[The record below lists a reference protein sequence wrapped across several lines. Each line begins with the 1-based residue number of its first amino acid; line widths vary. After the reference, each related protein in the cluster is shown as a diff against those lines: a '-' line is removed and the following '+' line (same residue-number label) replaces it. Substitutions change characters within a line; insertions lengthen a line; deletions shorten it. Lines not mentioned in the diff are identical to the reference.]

1 MITQKQ
7 FSTSSKNFWFQAVLL
22 VLSIAAGLGIKLP
35 SSPELITTDLL
46 NTFSTSG
53 IYAVAGIL
61 IVSIIAPVYNFVK
74 SKPKLSLT
82 TFLAD
87 PNNIVYIV
95 SFAASVL
102 VLLGVAIPDGT
113 AEQIVRAVMVRD
125 WAAIGSVGLSS
136 IIVPLV
142 RYFIDRAASKTIQ
155 V

>member
-1 MITQKQ
+1 MSTQKQ
-7 FSTSSKNFWFQAVLL
+7 FSTTSKNFWFQLVLFA
-22 VLSIAAGLGIKLP
+22 LSIAAGLGINFP
-35 SSPELITTDLL
+35 SSPETITTDIL

-61 IVSIIAPVYNFVK
+61 IVSVIGPVYNFVK
-74 SKPKLSLT
+74 SKPKLSLSA
-82 TFLAD
+82 FLAD
-87 PNNIVYIV
+87 ANNWVYIV
-95 SFAASVL
+95 SFAASGL

-142 RYFIDRAASKTIQ
+142 RYFIDRAAKKAIEA
-155 V
+155 

>member
-1 MITQKQ
+1 MSTQKQ
-7 FSTSSKNFWFQAVLL
+7 FSTTSKNFWFQLVLFG
-22 VLSIAAGLGIKLP
+22 LSIAAGLGIKFP
-35 SSPELITTDLL
+35 SSPEAITTDLL

-61 IVSIIAPVYNFVK
+61 IVSIVGPVYNFVK
-74 SKPKLSLT
+74 SKPKLSLSA
-82 TFLAD
+82 FLAD
-87 PNNIVYIV
+87 ANNWVYIV

-142 RYFIDRAASKTIQ
+142 RYFIDRAANKIIQ
-155 V
+155 A